1 VTGGRTLRADA
12 VRNREKILAAARG
25 QVTAHGP
32 DVGMDEIA
40 AAAGVAVGT
49 LYRHFPTKTD
59 LVAAVMEEFVARIA
73 DDIEAACGG
82 VAAGGRAWDELT
94 DFLARLIEEAATD
107 HAIRAAT
114 QTLGA
119 VPDDKAD
126 EDRAG
131 TALANLIRSAQTDGD
146 LHPDISVAD
155 IHLLFS
161 SAPTDCP
168 PTTRTRWLTL
178 VLFGL
183 HPHGR
188 RAGSRT
194 SARWREERS
203 SN

>member
-12 VRNREKILAAARG
+12 VRNRKTILAAARE
-25 QVTAHGP
+25 QVIAHGP

-40 AAAGVAVGT
+40 TAAGVAVGT

-73 DDIEAACGG
+73 DDIEAACGR

-94 DFLARLIEEAATD
+94 GFLARLIEAAATD
-107 HAIRAAT
+107 HAIKAAT

-126 EDRAG
+126 EDRASM
-131 TALANLIRSAQTDGD
+131 ALAHLIRTAQSDGD

-155 IHLLFS
+155 IYLLFS
-161 SAPTDCP
+161 SVPTDCP

-183 HPHGR
+183 NPHGR
-188 RAGSRT
+188 AGNRT
-194 SARWREERS
+194 SARWRERS
-203 SN
+203 SS